1 MPADAPAARPG
12 RPRRP
17 AVPARPPAECPPAEG
32 ARAARI
38 RNPHALRPAA
48 HAGPVRPGR
57 GRRPAGPRLRVVRVR
72 RPAAGAPD
80 AVRVLPHVLHTTGE
94 EADRVR

>member
-1 MPADAPAARPG
+1 MPADDPTARPG
-12 RPRRP
+12 PGPRRP
-17 AVPARPPAECPPAEG
+17 G
-32 ARAARI
+32 G
-38 RNPHALRPAA
+38 PAA
-48 HAGPVRPGR
+48 TAGPGR

>member
-1 MPADAPAARPG
+1 MPADAPAA
-12 RPRRP
+12 
-17 AVPARPPAECPPAEG
+17 
-32 ARAARI
+32 
-38 RNPHALRPAA
+38 
-48 HAGPVRPGR
+48 RPGR